1 MFLYTLWARSVAL
14 FHYCISRLSKFDFS
28 SLTSFALCSSH
39 YVLLHYIMFMHLCS
53 MFYVLVVWGI
63 WWQTPMYSHNHSYLY
78 ISTHIYDKYAQTHTH
93 IHTYNSPSFVTHGL
107 TQASYNYTLPL
118 HKVSPPKFYFFSQVR
133 INTLQTDQSHAHKSY
148 FFHIWYSNTGL
159 TFETSLPPR

>member
-53 MFYVLVVWGI
+53 MF
-63 WWQTPMYSHNHSYLY
+63 WWCGGSGGEHPCTHTIICTY
-78 ISTHIYDKYAQTHTH
+78 IYPHIYMINMHRH
-93 IHTYNSPSFVTHGL
+93 IHTYTHNSPSFITHGL